1 MSNEIKPV
9 HANSRDG
16 GEVYRLLNMVHIMAG
31 ALANNADKRGR
42 HTLGFKLAYT
52 ENRPNGSVVTA
63 WTNGVV
69 NIEARS
75 RNEGDGQY
83 HEYSMTA
90 AVMETIQ

>member
-31 ALANNADKRGR
+31 ALANSPDKKRR
-42 HTLGFKLAYT
+42 HTLGFELAYT
-52 ENRPNGSVVTA
+52 ETYPTGAVVTA
-63 WTNGVV
+63 WTNGIV

-75 RNEGDGQY
+75 CDEHDGRY

-90 AVMETIQ
+90 VVKETIQ